1 MIAQLSPAE
10 AKALLGAR
18 RPVAILDAREEG
30 EFAEGH
36 LLWAAHCPLSRHE
49 WRAPDLLGHAPP
61 RDLPILCCDGG
72 EGHAGALARFLDGL
86 GFTRVAVLEGGA
98 PAWARAG
105 FELFSGINVPSKAF
119 GEWVEH
125 HYGTPSLPPE
135 EAEALIRA
143 PGTLLLDS
151 RPADEFRL
159 MTIPGARNLPGGEL
173 ALRAPALITAPD
185 QPILVNCAGRTRSI
199 LGAES
204 LRRLGLPNPVHALR
218 NGTMGWEL
226 SGREAERGRPDGFD
240 PDALPASAAAQAAAA
255 RFAEARGVRVIG
267 RAEAEAMLSDGAAPT
282 FLLDVR
288 DPKEFAAGHWPGAA
302 NAPGG
307 QLVQAT
313 DRWIGVL
320 QARVIL
326 LDGGAHGVPDG
337 VRARMAGGWLRELG
351 GFPVFVVEAA
361 TPPPLATG
369 PARPSVA
376 GAPDVP
382 ALAPAALSAALAEG
396 GTAVLDV
403 GRSTGFRA
411 GHIPGAV
418 WGIRGR
424 LGQVAPRLGAA
435 RRVVTVAPEPLLA
448 RFAAAEIAALTGLP
462 AAMLSGGTAGW
473 AAAGLPLVVDRRDPP
488 DAECV
493 DVFLRP
499 YDRNEGVAE
508 AMRAYLDWELE
519 LMAQIARDGDA
530 PFGAW

>member
-1 MIAQLSPAE
+1 MTSRISPAA
-10 AKALLGAR
+10 AKALLAAR
-18 RPVAILDAREEG
+18 RPLAILDAREEG
-30 EFAEGH
+30 EFADGH
-36 LLWAAHCPLSRHE
+36 LLWAANCPLSRHE
-49 WRAPDLLGHAPP
+49 WRARALLGHRPP

-72 EGHAGALARFLDGL
+72 EGHAETLARFLEGL
-86 GFTRVAVLEGGA
+86 GFTAVAVLDGGT

-125 HYGTPSLPPE
+125 HYGTPSLPPDQ
-135 EAEALIRA
+135 AEALVRA

-151 RPADEFRL
+151 RPADEFRV

-173 ALRAPALITAPD
+173 ALRAPALIARPD

-204 LRRLGLPNPVHALR
+204 LRRLGLPNPIHALR

-226 SGREAERGRPDGFD
+226 SGRESERGRADVFD
-240 PDALPASAAAQAAAA
+240 PDAVPASPAARDAAA
-255 RFAEARGVRVIG
+255 RFAAERGVRVIS
-267 RAEAEAMLSDGAAPT
+267 RAEAEALLADAATPT

-313 DRWIGVL
+313 DRWVGVRH
-320 QARVIL
+320 ARLIL
-326 LDGGAHGVPDG
+326 LDGGAHGLPDG
-337 VRARMAGGWLRELG
+337 VRARMAGGWLREAG
-351 GFPVFVVEAA
+351 GFPVFVVE
-361 TPPPLATG
+361 TDDPPPLAAG
-369 PARPSVA
+369 PA
-376 GAPDVP
+376 APDAPEAPQIP
-382 ALAPAALSAALAEG
+382 AIPPAALAAAMAEG
-396 GTAVLDV
+396 GTALVDV
-403 GRSTGFRA
+403 GRSIPFRA

-424 LGQVAPRLGAA
+424 LKAVAPRLGGA
-435 RRVVTVAPEPLLA
+435 RRVVVTAPEPVLA
-448 RFAAAEIAALTGLP
+448 RFAAAELAVLTGL
-462 AAMLSGGTAGW
+462 AAATLSGGTAAW
-473 AAAGLPLVVDRRDPP
+473 AAAGLPLAADRHDPP
-488 DAECV
+488 DGACV

>member
-1 MIAQLSPAE
+1 MTTRISPAA
-10 AKALLGAR
+10 AKALLAAR
-18 RPVAILDAREEG
+18 RPLAILDAREEG

-36 LLWAAHCPLSRHE
+36 LLWAANCPLSRHE
-49 WRAPDLLGHAPP
+49 WRAVELLGHRPP
-61 RDLPILCCDGG
+61 RDLPVICCDGG
-72 EGHAGALARFLDGL
+72 EGYADALARFVESL
-86 GFTRVAVLEGGA
+86 GFTAVSVLDGGT

-125 HYGTPSLPPE
+125 HYGTPSLPPD

-151 RPADEFRL
+151 RPADEFCA

-173 ALRAPALITAPD
+173 ALRAPALIASPD
-185 QPILVNCAGRTRSI
+185 QPIVVNCAGRTRSI

-204 LRRLGLPNPVHALR
+204 LRRLGLPNPIHALR

-226 SGREAERGRPDGFD
+226 SGRTAERGRTDAFD
-240 PDALPASAAAQAAAA
+240 PETAPASPAGRDAAA
-255 RFAEARGVRVIG
+255 RFAAERGVRVVG
-267 RAEAEAMLSDGAAPT
+267 LAEAEALLAGTAAPT

-288 DPKEFAAGHWPGAA
+288 DPAEYATGHWPGAV

-313 DRWIGVL
+313 DRWVGVRH
-320 QARVIL
+320 ARLVL
-326 LDGGAHGVPDG
+326 LDGGAHGQADG

-351 GFPVFVVEAA
+351 GYPVFVVETDA
-361 TPPPLATG
+361 PPLLETG
-369 PARPSVA
+369 IAEDPP
-376 GAPDVP
+376 GVP
-382 ALAPAALSAALAEG
+382 ALSPQALAEALAAG
-396 GTAVLDV
+396 GVAVVDV
-403 GRSTGFRA
+403 GRSVAFRA
-411 GHIPGAV
+411 GHVPGAI

-424 LGQVAPRLGAA
+424 LGGVAARLGAA
-435 RRVVTVAPEPLLA
+435 RKLVSVAPDPRLA
-448 RFAAAEIAALTGLP
+448 RAAAAELAALTGRP
-462 AAMLSGGTAGW
+462 AAVLAGGTAAW
-473 AAAGLPLVVDRRDPP
+473 VAAGLPLAADRQDPP
-488 DAECV
+488 DHACV